1 MGKSALIT
9 GITGQDGSYLAEL
22 LLEKGYH
29 VYGISRYTGD
39 GDIGNAAHL
48 RDRVHFFQADLTDIR
63 NLAQAVKE
71 ACPDEVYN
79 LAGQSFMG
87 TSWNQPIL
95 TCETNALGVLNLLEA
110 VRLEKPDA
118 RFFQASSGE
127 MFGHTQEMPQRET
140 TPFCPRSHYATAKL
154 FAHWSTQNYRENYG
168 MYTCSGI
175 LFNHESP
182 RRDARFLTRKVS
194 MAAARIK
201 AGRQD
206 KVHLGN
212 LDAKRDWGFAG
223 DYVKAMWLML
233 QQDTPDD
240 FVIATG
246 RMHTVR
252 ELCSIAFR
260 CVDLD
265 YREYVEID
273 PRFFRPN
280 EINVFLGDPQK
291 AKDELGWEPDVSFGA
306 LIEMMV
312 RSDLELLDKKDVRLW
327 E

>member
-1 MGKSALIT
+1 
-9 GITGQDGSYLAEL
+9 
-22 LLEKGYH
+22 
-29 VYGISRYTGD
+29 
-39 GDIGNAAHL
+39 
-48 RDRVHFFQADLTDIR
+48 
-63 NLAQAVKE
+63 
-71 ACPDEVYN
+71 
-79 LAGQSFMG
+79 
-87 TSWNQPIL
+87 
-95 TCETNALGVLNLLEA
+95 
-110 VRLEKPDA
+110 
-118 RFFQASSGE
+118 
-127 MFGHTQEMPQRET
+127 
-140 TPFCPRSHYATAKL
+140 
-154 FAHWSTQNYRENYG
+154 
-168 MYTCSGI
+168 
-175 LFNHESP
+175 
-182 RRDARFLTRKVS
+182 